1 MESFSM
7 TILYIEK
14 NQLGTYYYKDPEKTI
29 FHRLDGPAIEWTN
42 GDKEWWQNGK
52 CHRGD
57 GPAVE
62 SANGY
67 KEYWYQG
74 EEFLVIKTNEQ
85 WKKHLKW
92 LKFR

>member
-29 FHRLDGPAIEWTN
+29 RHREDGPAVEYANGYKEWWQNGQLHRLDGPAAEYTD
-42 GDKEWWQNGK
+42 GDKYYYYQN
-52 CHRGD
+52 
-57 GPAVE
+57 
-62 SANGY
+62 
-67 KEYWYQG
+67 KE
-74 EEFLVIKTNEQ
+74 FPDIKTDEQ

-92 LKFR
+92 MKFQ